1 MKFEII
7 DKHAYEELNCNSVF
21 DNSHNEFN
29 RKFGKITVSCSYAKI
44 AWSSDL
50 LLPQFFKISNKIY
63 TIGVDQN
70 FAIYD
75 FEEKRRIMFFNLM
88 FLFYEMVEFGI
99 YILVATELEIV
110 MVDIQKYK
118 IIDIIPL
125 PDTYKK
131 IEINGNII
139 KIYCL
144 NDRFIKYQI
153 SNNNPLAE
161 LI

>member
-29 RKFGKITVSCSYAKI
+29 RKFGKITVSRSYAKI

-99 YILVATELEIV
+99 YIGC
-110 MVDIQKYK
+110 
-118 IIDIIPL
+118 
-125 PDTYKK
+125 
-131 IEINGNII
+131 N
-139 KIYCL
+139 
-144 NDRFIKYQI
+144 
-153 SNNNPLAE
+153 
-161 LI
+161 